1 MINEINER
9 LRTKIRWIDR
19 MERDLQLYDAQKT
32 AVVLTK
38 DEVAFLER
46 VLQYVDQLESSR
58 ATEDEI
64 KQLRDRH
71 GYLSKMLGE
80 AAEIIDDQ
88 TREIGELQSD
98 VEMFMNLC
106 DKKDEWLE
114 AQRKEIAELKIR
126 LELLKSEDNNYNK
139 GWSDRDWWEGD

>member
-9 LRTKIRWIDR
+9 LRTKIGWIAR
-19 MERDLQLYDAQKT
+19 MERDLQLYDSQKT

-38 DEVAFLER
+38 DEVTFLER

-58 ATEDEI
+58 ATDDEI

-80 AAEIIDDQ
+80 AAEIIDQQ

-98 VEMFMNLC
+98 LELFMNLC
-106 DKKDEWLE
+106 DKKDEWIEHYKNE
-114 AQRKEIAELKIR
+114 AKTKKAEIPE
-126 LELLKSEDNNYNK
+126 
-139 GWSDRDWWEGD
+139 WWWEGH